1 MEVSLEAYRAA
12 IGLFNCFRMRCFK
25 FVYSL
30 NHADATLTFL
40 WIAFCIVLR
49 IVLSNDVELNP
60 EPFFKFDHLNARS
73 LNVGDKFEEI
83 SLLVRDDEFDVFAVT
98 ETWLNNRVCSD
109 CLQIAGY
116 NPIIRLDRHDR
127 IGGGVAFF
135 TVSTLVAKRRLN
147 LEFAAI
153 EFLWIE
159 FRITP

>member
-1 MEVSLEAYRAA
+1 MEAYRAA

-40 WIAFCIVLR
+40 WIAVCIVLR

-116 NPIIRLDRHDR
+116 NPIIRLDRH
-127 IGGGVAFF
+127 
-135 TVSTLVAKRRLN
+135 N
-147 LEFAAI
+147 P
-153 EFLWIE
+153 
-159 FRITP
+159 FRIITIGYTIVLLQGVHLLITPALDLGFLV

>member
-1 MEVSLEAYRAA
+1 
-12 IGLFNCFRMRCFK
+12 MRCFK

-109 CLQIAGY
+109 CLQISGY
-116 NPIIRLDRHDR
+116 NPIIRLDRHNR
-127 IGGGVAFF
+127 MGGGVAFF
-135 TVSTLVAKRRLN
+135 TVSTLVAKRRVN

>member
-12 IGLFNCFRMRCFK
+12 IRLFNCFRMRCFK

-40 WIAFCIVLR
+40 WIAVCIVLR
-49 IVLSNDVELNP
+49 IVLSNDFELNP

-83 SLLVRDDEFDVFAVT
+83 SLLVRDDEFDVFA
-98 ETWLNNRVCSD
+98 
-109 CLQIAGY
+109 
-116 NPIIRLDRHDR
+116 
-127 IGGGVAFF
+127 FF

-147 LEFAAI
+147 LEFDAI